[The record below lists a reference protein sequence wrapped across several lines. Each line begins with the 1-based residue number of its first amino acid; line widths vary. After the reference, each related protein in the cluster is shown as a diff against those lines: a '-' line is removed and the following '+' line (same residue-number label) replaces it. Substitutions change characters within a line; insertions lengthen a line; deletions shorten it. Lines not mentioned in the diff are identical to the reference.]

1 MHKAAQEIS
10 HRGANL
16 VLPDNANGF
25 FFRSPHH
32 YPGDGLIQSQ
42 ECAIFS
48 LPNNA
53 SGFIPRSLHQNPG
66 GGSMQSNQQK
76 DWRPNTGGSVAAQHL
91 HNLYQPG
98 FMFGYNAQQQIPFM
112 QTEAIPSSMLMQSG
126 MSAHYNHML
135 SPGPMNSC
143 EGSFQKLLRNVSSPN
158 CNLQQMQPQVAST
171 KQTTDQMPDVRA
183 CANSTHRTDN
193 IDQNERLILS
203 MMRMTIQNVE

>member
-76 DWRPNTGGSVAAQHL
+76 DWRPNTGLFIIVHAHFPTHNGSSVH
-91 HNLYQPG
+91 
-98 FMFGYNAQQQIPFM
+98 
-112 QTEAIPSSMLMQSG
+112 SSLNFS
-126 MSAHYNHML
+126 L
-135 SPGPMNSC
+135 
-143 EGSFQKLLRNVSSPN
+143 
-158 CNLQQMQPQVAST
+158 
-171 KQTTDQMPDVRA
+171 
-183 CANSTHRTDN
+183 
-193 IDQNERLILS
+193 
-203 MMRMTIQNVE
+203 